1 MEAHRNLQKEH
12 DSLKTT
18 FTDSEKKFQRK
29 LSEMKE
35 IQQLDQQAKMHMEES
50 FRLSLEEKDEKINVM
65 QMQVGCVCVH
75 VCVCVCVCVY
85 ARVCERERVCVCVCV
100 CIWLRVCDVCVCV
113 CVCVCVSMY
122 MYVGGCTCLYAC
134 VWLCWAYMYLT
145 YVRYTSSHHV

>member
-65 QMQVGCVCVH
+65 QMQVGCVCV
-75 VCVCVCVCVY
+75 CVCVCVW
-85 ARVCERERVCVCVCV
+85 V
-100 CIWLRVCDVCVCV
+100 CICMWVDVHVCMHVCDCVEPT
-113 CVCVCVSMY
+113 
-122 MYVGGCTCLYAC
+122 CT
-134 VWLCWAYMYLT
+134 
-145 YVRYTSSHHV
+145 

>member
-18 FTDSEKKFQRK
+18 FADSEKKFQRK

-65 QMQVGCVCVH
+65 QMQVGCVCVS
-75 VCVCVCVCVY
+75 VCVCVCVCV
-85 ARVCERERVCVCVCV
+85 RECVCVCVWECVCVCV
-100 CIWLRVCDVCVCV
+100 CEHLFVI
-113 CVCVCVSMY
+113 
-122 MYVGGCTCLYAC
+122 T
-134 VWLCWAYMYLT
+134 
-145 YVRYTSSHHV
+145 

>member
-18 FTDSEKKFQRK
+18 SADSEKKFQRK

-65 QMQVGCVCVH
+65 QMQVGDVCKG
-75 VCVCVCVCVY
+75 
-85 ARVCERERVCVCVCV
+85 ERERVCMFIHVCA
-100 CIWLRVCDVCVCV
+100 
-113 CVCVCVSMY
+113 
-122 MYVGGCTCLYAC
+122 YVIVFCLHVYP
-134 VWLCWAYMYLT
+134 
-145 YVRYTSSHHV
+145 YVRT